1 MSAARSHVDLL
12 SSQPSL
18 DNVVNEQQNYVD
30 EDQILRNAGF
40 PQSLTYILRAANLS
54 WGEISCLPVPYSSAQ
69 AGEGP
74 GNGTAPSYCMHG
86 GSFEMLVSPPS
97 ACRRVCVVNSHPI
110 VIRCL
115 LDSKLTLRVLRS
127 LGSSSLA
134 FCVHHPPS
142 STLLAFNSGSARPS
156 VPWVCLLSPL
166 RFAAGWVGATCLHLR
181 RIGPRLNLCRPP
193 LPSEGRSCH
202 QGSLGWD
209 ISRLCHTSCLPQNG
223 TQLVIICCV
232 PVRVASSVH
241 SAWKTNIFN
250 SSPSR

>member
-1 MSAARSHVDLL
+1 
-12 SSQPSL
+12 
-18 DNVVNEQQNYVD
+18 
-30 EDQILRNAGF
+30 
-40 PQSLTYILRAANLS
+40 
-54 WGEISCLPVPYSSAQ
+54 
-69 AGEGP
+69 
-74 GNGTAPSYCMHG
+74 
-86 GSFEMLVSPPS
+86 MLVSPPS

-166 RFAAGWVGATCLHLR
+166 RFAAGWVGAACLHLR

-232 PVRVASSVH
+232 TVCAASSVH
-241 SAWKTNIFN
+241 SAWKINTSD
-250 SSPSR
+250 SSPSRYIKPPISMKETGTSSASSHEAWRDVKDYYESLDVWNFFCSVLSGNFRAFIDNTHSLSLGADVLARKLESLPATRFVGHTPFSIGLS